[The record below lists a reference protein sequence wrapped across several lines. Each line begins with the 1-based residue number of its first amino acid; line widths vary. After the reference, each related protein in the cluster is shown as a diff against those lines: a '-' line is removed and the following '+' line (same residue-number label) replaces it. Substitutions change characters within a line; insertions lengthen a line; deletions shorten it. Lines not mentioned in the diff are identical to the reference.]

1 MYPNE
6 ILAKAY
12 REQMVQE
19 AENAR
24 LIRIAQGGSGRWSF
38 SGLGRIFSIHPG
50 RTIPKPGVRVTQ
62 QTLSARIR

>member
-6 ILAKAY
+6 ILAQAY
-12 REQMVQE
+12 REQMIQE

-24 LIRIAQGGSGRWSF
+24 LIRIARGGAGRWSL
-38 SGLGRIFSIHPG
+38 SGLGRIFSIHPW
-50 RTIPKPGVRVTQ
+50 RSIPTVRSTQ

>member
-6 ILAKAY
+6 ILAQAY
-12 REQMVQE
+12 REQMTQE

-24 LIRIAQGGSGRWSF
+24 LVRIAKGSSARWSF
-38 SGLGRIFSIHPG
+38 SGLGRIFAIHPW
-50 RTIPKPGVRVTQ
+50 RTIPQQGVSTTQ